1 MMKNTSK
8 IAIGLGLV
16 SSAFLATWL
25 VTGDRKNK
33 TREFIAKKVN
43 DVKRSMQKKVESLDD
58 SETLY
63 I

>member
-33 TREFIAKKVN
+33 TREFIVKKAN
-43 DVKRSMQKKVESLDD
+43 EVKRSIQKEVESFDD
-58 SETLY
+58 SEALY